1 MNNKNCVHEC
11 LAATEFGQ
19 VVICKE
25 CGRVNLLLQNMSL
38 HFSVEAFIGV
48 ANTLNEASGKIMA
61 TAQKATRPPPLK
73 IVKH

>member
-1 MNNKNCVHEC
+1 MNKKNCVHEY

-38 HFSVEAFIGV
+38 QFSVEAFMGV
-48 ANTLNEASGKIMA
+48 ANTLNKASEKIMT
-61 TAQKATRPPPLK
+61 TAQQKATRPPLK